1 MEAILVAARGRAG
14 GAGRGGA
21 DAQGAGQVVSLSGA
35 ALAQAQAAGAGSV
48 AGSVAGNSSAA
59 RRGDYLFAADLPKSG
74 VRHGLPPR
82 PARARM
88 RVWRAEAER
97 ATRGAGTFLSS
108 SAPWLASAAARPSAS
123 SPGGY
128 APRSILA
135 ASTLAGA
142 PAAPSPARPAL
153 VALPD
158 PAAARAPPPPA
169 PPPPFGR
176 ASGDAA
182 APGAWAVHEVMV
194 VGLDEAQ
201 CAAAV
206 AAGEGAPAAPRVLA
220 RAAPGGGRGGEGR
233 GAGRGDAEVAGAVFP
248 EGARVRSARAE
259 PERYSTALPGR
270 PGEPALFLH
279 VMVRHRAAGPGAW
292 VPEALVVAARAAMHC
307 TLAAA
312 LGAFAE
318 ATLECGWPWGEG
330 EASLLAGLL
339 ARELVTPQGALSPRP
354 GALPLADVDL
364 APLFAALPLRA
375 LLRLLLYL
383 ALAPAT
389 PEGAGAEG
397 LLMVGAGGAADAA
410 GGAGGGKE
418 QLFAVA
424 AALEALL
431 YPLPLPHALRPLLPS
446 AELAALPL
454 APAPFL
460 AGATPAALA
469 AAFPGLD
476 AAAAAR
482 AAAGPSGAVL
492 ELATGRLTLSAAA
505 ERAAEPLLASPLAA
519 ALLEALTD
527 FDARAVPPAPP
538 RPAAPRAG
546 RTR

>member
-1 MEAILVAARGRAG
+1 M
-14 GAGRGGA
+14 
-21 DAQGAGQVVSLSGA
+21 
-35 ALAQAQAAGAGSV
+35 
-48 AGSVAGNSSAA
+48 
-59 RRGDYLFAADLPKSG
+59 
-74 VRHGLPPR
+74 
-82 PARARM
+82 
-88 RVWRAEAER
+88 
-97 ATRGAGTFLSS
+97 
-108 SAPWLASAAARPSAS
+108 ASAAARPSAS
-123 SPGGY
+123 SPGGNV
-128 APRSILA
+128 PRSILS
-135 ASTLAGA
+135 ASTLAGAPAPAPAPA

-153 VALPD
+153 VVLPD

-201 CAAAV
+201 CAAAA

-220 RAAPGGGRGGEGR
+220 RAAPGGGQSSGGEGR
-233 GAGRGDAEVAGAVFP
+233 GAGRGDTEVAGAVFP
-248 EGARVRSARAE
+248 EGARVRSLRAE

-279 VMVRHRAAGPGAW
+279 VMVRHRAAGAGAW

-318 ATLECGWPWGEG
+318 ATLECEWPWGEA

-375 LLRLLLYL
+375 LLRLVLYL
-383 ALAPAT
+383 GLAPAT

-397 LLMVGAGGAADAA
+397 LLLVGAGDAADGA

-431 YPLPLPHALRPLLPS
+431 YPLPLPHALRPLLPP

-454 APAPFL
+454 ASAPFL

-482 AAAGPSGAVL
+482 SAAGPSGAVL
-492 ELATGRLTLSAAA
+492 ELATGRLTLPAAA

-527 FDARAVPPAPP
+527 FDARAVPPALPCPAPP
-538 RPAAPRAG
+538 CPAAPRAPRAG